1 MIWAMQRITSDY
13 KEVIMTPKQESRSLP
28 NTGRSRGGRSRWAM
42 LRWRG
47 RCRIRRLGALVE
59 CHLHTVAVLRPRRSP
74 QSKMEMPPDEPTS
87 ICSFKQIAYNPRI
100 WRLTTMPLFI
110 CRWQNGDF
118 SAVHARSREDA
129 IILLDEVGNA
139 EQCELFAVRD
149 FMVHFHLHDEVTDL
163 EEMIPVELEGFGED
177 TFDMLCDRLY
187 PVYQQAIIKAEEGW
201 PEDKEVPQEKEDA
214 ALKDVNEAL
223 TTERWRQWGA
233 KEPEI
238 SDDPEA
244 AWLQAFVHDFPRA
257 AAERVVKT
265 NRRQIIEMPPSTDE
279 VQ

>member
-1 MIWAMQRITSDY
+1 MASTHFDR
-13 KEVIMTPKQESRSLP
+13 
-28 NTGRSRGGRSRWAM
+28 TGPMASPMRTNGGATARPIHPVDA
-42 LRWRG
+42 
-47 RCRIRRLGALVE
+47 E
-59 CHLHTVAVLRPRRSP
+59 DETAVDDAEL
-74 QSKMEMPPDEPTS
+74 MPPSTETLES
-87 ICSFKQIAYNPRI
+87 GPRKPI
-100 WRLTTMPLFI
+100 RQEYSTELIQVAKPI
-110 CRWQNGDF
+110 R
-118 SAVHARSREDA
+118 
-129 IILLDEVGNA
+129 
-139 EQCELFAVRD
+139 LFAVRD

-265 NRRQIIEMPPSTDE
+265 NHRQIIEMPPSTGE

>member
-1 MIWAMQRITSDY
+1 MI
-13 KEVIMTPKQESRSLP
+13 P
-28 NTGRSRGGRSRWAM
+28 
-42 LRWRG
+42 
-47 RCRIRRLGALVE
+47 
-59 CHLHTVAVLRPRRSP
+59 AV
-74 QSKMEMPPDEPTS
+74 KVEMPPDEPAS
-87 ICSFKQIAYNPRI
+87 ICTFKQIAYNPRI

-187 PVYQQAIIKAEEGW
+187 PVYQQAIIKGRGGLARGQGGPTGEGGRR
-201 PEDKEVPQEKEDA
+201 
-214 ALKDVNEAL
+214 
-223 TTERWRQWGA
+223 TERRERCSGDGA
-233 KEPEI
+233 LAPVGCKG
-238 SDDPEA
+238 
-244 AWLQAFVHDFPRA
+244 
-257 AAERVVKT
+257 T
-265 NRRQIIEMPPSTDE
+265 
-279 VQ
+279 